1 MSIIVNNE
9 TYTPEK
15 WDAIVEKARED
26 DISYGRYSLITPEQM
41 LVSRKRGEEIDRKR
55 IIKRK

>member
-15 WDAIVEKARED
+15 WDVIVEKARKD
-26 DISYGRYSLITPEQM
+26 DISY
-41 LVSRKRGEEIDRKR
+41 
-55 IIKRK
+55 